1 MKNREL
7 HSEFTFQIEPK
18 HHFKHNYLTYCNDVL
33 VSMLKYADE
42 EKLASVSIDFD
53 NGESVE
59 LEHNENW
66 QEWLITHGHRK
77 EMYAVYYRHTF
88 FSLVADFCSYILE
101 SINCAAKMKVAISYA
116 LLRKPLKDTL
126 GYIEWLRVDRNGIL
140 DLLENGKPEDLI
152 ITKEMARKHT
162 SVIEGNC
169 KMSSFFDFRYNKAS
183 QTSLEHIWNNANHLI
198 TTRYKLSKTEPGNLN
213 FVFADETILRR
224 FSDYYYVTVPA
235 IMSYAV
241 NLICEMFE
249 EFASLN
255 KHTILMNKLN
265 RTLRSLEM
273 LETISLEDVKEI
285 YSGGS
290 VPIVC
295 PRCGLKMKMTD
306 KRIQKFISN
315 KCTCSRCFKTIKT
328 GRYIFDWENV
338 DFAFIE

>member
-1 MKNREL
+1 
-7 HSEFTFQIEPK
+7 
-18 HHFKHNYLTYCNDVL
+18 
-33 VSMLKYADE
+33 
-42 EKLASVSIDFD
+42 
-53 NGESVE
+53 
-59 LEHNENW
+59 
-66 QEWLITHGHRK
+66 
-77 EMYAVYYRHTF
+77 MYAVYYRHTF

-116 LLRKPLKDTL
+116 LLRKPLKDNL

-183 QTSLEHIWNNANHLI
+183 QTSLEHIWNNTNHLI
-198 TTRYKLSKTEPGNLN
+198 TTKYKLSKTEPGNLN

-273 LETISLEDVKEI
+273 LETISFEDVKEI